1 MFLNKQIRLVRF
13 LSGQSN
19 RFWPVP
25 NVQILN
31 SGSKFKKRVSYPKII
46 GGINYRILLSSAIKP
61 KPKQHRASRKKST
74 RRKLQR
80 GLILT
85 MYSQREAKMSPSWTL
100 IIWASCWRKISIK
113 PRMDIFVKQN
123 KTTYRLKLF

>member
-25 NVQILN
+25 NAQILN

-46 GGINYRILLSSAIKP
+46 GGINYRILLSSAIKL
-61 KPKQHRASRKKST
+61 KLKQNRACRKKST

-85 MYSQREAKMSPSWTL
+85 MYSQREAKMNPSWTL
-100 IIWASCWRKISIK
+100 IIWASCWGKISFK
-113 PRMDIFVKQN
+113 LGMDIFVKN
-123 KTTYRLKLF
+123 LKFISWNYF